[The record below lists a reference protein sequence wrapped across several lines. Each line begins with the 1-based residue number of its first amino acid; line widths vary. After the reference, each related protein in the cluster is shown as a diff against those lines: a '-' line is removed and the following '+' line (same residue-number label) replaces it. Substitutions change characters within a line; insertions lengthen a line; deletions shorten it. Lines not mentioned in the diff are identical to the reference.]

1 MIANIFEVVGAVLVI
16 AGLALFSVPAAL
28 IATGVAI
35 AALGYTLGDRK

>member
-1 MIANIFEVVGAVLVI
+1 MPGTAVVDSGNYDLK
-16 AGLALFSVPAAL
+16 